1 VKLELTYDQQNQ
13 LLTALSKIDTYDVAT
28 ANGEVVK
35 VPYKF
40 GAERRALVKNIRAL
54 QTSLSEW
61 QEVTKSIFRECF
73 PDVPEGVEVA
83 AKDRPEEFAKYR
95 FAVMESAKQK
105 DEVDLIQFTAQV
117 VYEDNEIPAMIA
129 ALLEERGLVH
139 DDEPTKLR
147 QIK

>member
-13 LLTALSKIDTYDVAT
+13 LLTALSQLDTHDVAT
-28 ANGEVVK
+28 VNGQVVK
-35 VPYKF
+35 VPYKL

-54 QTSLSEW
+54 QTSLAEW
-61 QEVTKSIFRECF
+61 QEITKSIFRECF
-73 PDVPEGVEVA
+73 PDVPEGAEVQ

-95 FAVMESAKQK
+95 LAVMESAKQK

-117 VYEDNEIPAMIA
+117 IYEDNEVPAMIA

-139 DDEPTKLR
+139 DGEPTKLR